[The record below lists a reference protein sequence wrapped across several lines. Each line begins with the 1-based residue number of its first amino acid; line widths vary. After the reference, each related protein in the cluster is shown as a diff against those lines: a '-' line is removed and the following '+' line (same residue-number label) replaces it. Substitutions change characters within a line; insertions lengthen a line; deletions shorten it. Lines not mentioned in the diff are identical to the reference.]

1 LTLLHCYLVD
11 DEIFDHVDG
20 TIFAPPELEY
30 ALEGGE
36 IFREGGV
43 GEEPD
48 VEKGVSQTSSIGKLD
63 QVLEVVSVEEEDE
76 EEEEEEH
83 GNDNENQEVKG
94 VQSVQTNEEAEENE
108 FNRIE
113 SKEECQSGG
122 GGGGGGGRDDDDL
135 RSEVS
140 VDQLGP
146 LLDQT
151 FTDDETFDDV
161 ENMRSI

>member
-1 LTLLHCYLVD
+1 MD
-11 DEIFDHVDG
+11 DEIFDHVNG

-36 IFREGGV
+36 NFQERGV

-48 VEKGVSQTSSIGKLD
+48 VEKGVSQSSSMGKLD
-63 QVLEVVSVEEEDE
+63 QVLVEEEDE
-76 EEEEEEH
+76 EEEH
-83 GNDNENQEVKG
+83 GNDNDNQEVKG
-94 VQSVQTNEEAEENE
+94 MQSKQTNEEAEDNE

-113 SKEECQSGG
+113 SKEECQGDGDGDGLSP
-122 GGGGGGGRDDDDL
+122 

-140 VDQLGP
+140 VDPKGP

-151 FTDDETFDDV
+151 FTDDETFDV
-161 ENMRSI
+161 ENTRSI